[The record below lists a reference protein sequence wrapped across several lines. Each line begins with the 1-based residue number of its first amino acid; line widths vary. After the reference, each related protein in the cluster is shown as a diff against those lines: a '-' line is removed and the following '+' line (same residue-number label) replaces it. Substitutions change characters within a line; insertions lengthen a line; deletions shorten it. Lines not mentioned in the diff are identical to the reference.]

1 MTAPPKPA
9 ATAMISVYAGQR
21 CIGFV
26 IARGKDG
33 HEAFTA
39 AELSLGVYRTMKL
52 AANAVSRAV
61 L

>member
-33 HEAFTA
+33 HEAFDRD
-39 AELSLGVYRTMKL
+39 EHSLGIYRTMKL
-52 AANAVSRAV
+52 AAGAVSMAV
-61 L
+61 S